1 MALQASG
8 PISFS
13 NLRSEYGNFNTSVS
27 LGMLYR
33 GGTKVK
39 ANSGN
44 NPSTNLS
51 ANVPTGGTISVNNFY
66 SQAQGFK
73 FTDNTNRSNKNAQ
86 DYFGSDY
93 TLNYPKILIVNSTIS
108 STNIGA
114 VSLNFPGGLSG
125 STILTLNG
133 TISSSGGICLQN
145 QSGTNIT
152 INGSGNIIRGSK
164 DGFVAALQGNGSVRI
179 NYIGGFGGASGADF
193 RHSDYGNAFA
203 NKLTRSGNTFTLSW
217 TYNEIDYYNAGA
229 GSRDISNMFPLDANG
244 NYDATNTTSLTNT
257 STQGYNG
264 RDQRDLD
271 IGRELRNGVMYY
283 WFCSNNKNTSLELSN
298 DRYIQYGHVSRTLTT
313 ENSQRSSIIQ
323 SYPGTAS
330 SGLFSI
336 SGPTIS

>member
-1 MALQASG
+1 MTLQASG

-51 ANVPTGGTISVNNFY
+51 ANVPTSGTISVNNFY

-93 TLNYPKILIVNSTIS
+93 TLNYPKTLIVNSTIS

-145 QSGTNIT
+145 QSGT
-152 INGSGNIIRGSK
+152 
-164 DGFVAALQGNGSVRI
+164 
-179 NYIGGFGGASGADF
+179 
-193 RHSDYGNAFA
+193 
-203 NKLTRSGNTFTLSW
+203 
-217 TYNEIDYYNAGA
+217 
-229 GSRDISNMFPLDANG
+229 
-244 NYDATNTTSLTNT
+244 
-257 STQGYNG
+257 
-264 RDQRDLD
+264 
-271 IGRELRNGVMYY
+271 
-283 WFCSNNKNTSLELSN
+283 
-298 DRYIQYGHVSRTLTT
+298 
-313 ENSQRSSIIQ
+313 
-323 SYPGTAS
+323 
-330 SGLFSI
+330 
-336 SGPTIS
+336 